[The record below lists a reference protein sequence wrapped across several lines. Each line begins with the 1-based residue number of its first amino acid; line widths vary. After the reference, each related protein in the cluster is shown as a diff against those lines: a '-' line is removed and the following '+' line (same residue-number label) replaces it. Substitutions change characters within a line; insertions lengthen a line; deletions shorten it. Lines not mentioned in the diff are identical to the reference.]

1 MTFSILLEYFLIKS
15 SPQMLWSVNYHV
27 WAQITQFLSA
37 FLLWLVNDNVP
48 WLIIECFFVF
58 WLVSTCFFVLI
69 GQYLFLCSDWSLTIY
84 FDWLI
89 AVSFTDQARPDQ
101 VQTFLTE
108 SCLFRGLTHQNLNTL
123 IAACLDNEKQP
134 MVIYPYANEGNLKK
148 FLQKCRMSDTGAHQ
162 VRYFF
167 KMFRK
172 NEV

>member
-1 MTFSILLEYFLIKS
+1 MCELKSLNSCLLFCYDWLMIMC
-15 SPQMLWSVNYHV
+15 PDWS
-27 WAQITQFLSA
+27 L
-37 FLLWLVNDNVP
+37 NVFCVV
-48 WLIIECFFVF
+48 I
-58 WLVSTCFFVLI
+58 STCFFVLI